1 MHRINTGE
9 RVSPNPLSL
18 DLDHILLHTEG
29 LWQELRGQH
38 LFIAG
43 GTGFVGCWLL
53 ESLLWANQK
62 LDLNAQAIVLT
73 RDPAAFRRRAPHLAN
88 ARGISLHPG
97 DIQSF
102 EFPSTPTAYVI
113 HAAAPPSVALSST
126 QPQPALETYILGAQ
140 RILEFS
146 RSCCASKLLLIS
158 SGAVY
163 GPRPPGVTHILED
176 CNLLP
181 DPAPKPSIYAEGKR
195 QMEWMGM
202 QCTASDSF
210 DVTIARC
217 FAFVGPY
224 LPLDGQYAIGNF
236 ILDGLNRRPIQ
247 IRGDGTPVRS
257 YLYAADLAIWLW
269 TIFLRGKSG
278 RAYNVGSEDRMTIA
292 DVAGSVASAFN
303 PRPSVSVSTAASH
316 GQHPVSYVPSTERAR
331 LELGVL
337 QTVTLQVALARTIA
351 WHRAGLTADGH
362 NS

>member
-38 LFIAG
+38 LFITG

-53 ESLLWANQK
+53 ESFLWANQK

-88 ARGISLHPG
+88 ARGISLHHG
-97 DIQSF
+97 DSQSF
-102 EFPSTPTAYVI
+102 EFPSTPAAYVI
-113 HAAAPPSVALSST
+113 HAAAPPSVALSPT
-126 QPQPALETYILGAQ
+126 QPQPALETYILGAK

-163 GPRPPGVTHILED
+163 GPRAPKVTHILED

-181 DPAPKPSIYAEGKR
+181 DPAAKPSIYAEGKR
-195 QMEWMGM
+195 HMELLGV
-202 QCTASDSF
+202 QCTGSDSF
-210 DVTIARC
+210 AVTIARC

-224 LPLDGQYAIGNF
+224 LPLDGQFAIGNF

-278 RAYNVGSEDRMTIA
+278 RAYNVGSEERMTIA

-331 LELGVL
+331 LELGVK

-351 WHRAGLTADGH
+351 WHRAGLTSDGH
-362 NS
+362 KS